1 MSEVKQKLR
10 SSKQTDLTSLSEGP
24 DSKKRK
30 SPAKSKGAG
39 KNKKQKDSTSEA
51 DLVQATV
58 EDLSAA
64 EASKSNAK
72 LVDPNTGEEVQDSSQ
87 IKAKPSSNSKT
98 AAKPKSKAKG
108 KQAGEVVN
116 PNTGETVDAT
126 EVSDSKPAAK
136 PGSSKKVKAEST
148 SKDQAGP
155 STSSGK
161 ADSHPE
167 AEQYVKINRA
177 PVLTL
182 WVAVVAER
190 QGFSKEAG
198 MTFGKAISGMLAQS
212 KGRSI
217 GVFDKKDTDD
227 GVKQEKEEQEH
238 EQGIAKHD
246 VFGMSIKA
254 KDVGDDGDVRAM
266 DTNMKALNHKQ
277 VEGYLQ
283 RAFGD
288 QLQDAK
294 GSLVELANSYKP
306 EEIGECCYHLYEQFR
321 PTVASGQKGWGQKGQ
336 LDLAHIRHLAQQH

>member
-1 MSEVKQKLR
+1 MQLVVR
-10 SSKQTDLTSLSEGP
+10 GAAGP

-72 LVDPNTGEEVQDSSQ
+72 LVDPNTGEEVQNSSQ

-98 AAKPKSKAKG
+98 ATKPKSKAKG
-108 KQAGEVVN
+108 KQAGELVN
-116 PNTGETVDAT
+116 PNTGEKVDAT

-136 PGSSKKVKAEST
+136 PGSSKKVTAEST
-148 SKDQAGP
+148 AKYQAGP

-212 KGRSI
+212 KGRSAPTH
-217 GVFDKKDTDD
+217 VN
-227 GVKQEKEEQEH
+227 VLLHVAWVMLYLLSQ
-238 EQGIAKHD
+238 
-246 VFGMSIKA
+246 
-254 KDVGDDGDVRAM
+254 
-266 DTNMKALNHKQ
+266 LN
-277 VEGYLQ
+277 V
-283 RAFGD
+283 
-288 QLQDAK
+288 
-294 GSLVELANSYKP
+294 
-306 EEIGECCYHLYEQFR
+306 
-321 PTVASGQKGWGQKGQ
+321 
-336 LDLAHIRHLAQQH
+336 